1 MYAYHRS
8 NQWQIF
14 AQSQRFQA
22 ASLTAPHL
30 FPLRRSPTSS
40 SDSGRALGHAGI
52 STAPNRSQAHHPQWR
67 RYFCHRVTGS
77 CGQTSQWLVFR
88 PLEKSVD
95 SNITGSDGYLW
106 LLIGNIWG
114 QRQLLFRL
122 ISFQRQRLVF
132 IPGGGLIRWAYDE
145 IFQRDQ
151 PEKYSARKLAK
162 RLRS

>member
-1 MYAYHRS
+1 
-8 NQWQIF
+8 
-14 AQSQRFQA
+14 
-22 ASLTAPHL
+22 
-30 FPLRRSPTSS
+30 
-40 SDSGRALGHAGI
+40 
-52 STAPNRSQAHHPQWR
+52 
-67 RYFCHRVTGS
+67 
-77 CGQTSQWLVFR
+77 
-88 PLEKSVD
+88 VD

-132 IPGGGLIRWAYDE
+132 IPGGGFTRWAYDE